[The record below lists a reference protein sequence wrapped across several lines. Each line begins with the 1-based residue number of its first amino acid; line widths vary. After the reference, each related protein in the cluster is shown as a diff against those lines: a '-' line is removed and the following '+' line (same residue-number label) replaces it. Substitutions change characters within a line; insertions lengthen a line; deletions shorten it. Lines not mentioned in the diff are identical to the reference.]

1 MEWLLLLCVLSPA
14 VGCIINGLF
23 GRWTYRAAGVIGSTF
38 LGISFAL
45 AVPLIIYAIQGH
57 VVDYSYYH
65 WIVSGKF
72 TVPFG
77 LRLDS
82 LSAMMLGVVT
92 FVSFMIHIYAIGYMG
107 GHKGYARFFTYLNL
121 FVFAMLLLCMGNNYL
136 TIFIGWEGVGFCSYI
151 LIGYYYEKKTAA
163 DAGRKAFVT
172 TRIGD
177 IGFIVGVLFI
187 ILYFGS
193 VKFTDVFA
201 QAHMISPATITII
214 TLALFFGAIG
224 KSAQFPLYVWL
235 PDAMEGPTPVSALI
249 HAATMVTAGV
259 YMVARSAPLYALSPT
274 SSLVVAS
281 VGAFTALFAA
291 TMALTHFDL
300 KRILAYSTISQIGY
314 MMIGV
319 GVGAYWT
326 GMFHLV
332 THAFFKALLFL
343 SAGAVMH
350 AMHGVLDMRLM
361 GGLRHKMPQVC
372 IVMIIA
378 SLAIAGIPP
387 LSGFFSKDHIL
398 SEALML
404 GHPII
409 WLVGVVT
416 AFMTAFYMFRMIF
429 FTFFGESRVPEGLHP
444 HEAPSVMLVPL
455 WVLAVG
461 SIVIGGILGMNVH
474 GHISIEHF
482 ISLTSPNAFPIVHEY
497 SETLL
502 IIISIIA
509 GVLGIV
515 VAWLA
520 YIPKGAF
527 SFRSSVVRT
536 FHPLYRCFFN
546 LWWVDE
552 IYNFLFCRPFRHVS
566 ERFLWKAVDVKIID
580 AGVDDVGR
588 VAGLAG
594 RAVRI
599 FQTGFI
605 NNYAC
610 WVSAGA
616 LIICG
621 WYLLKIV

>member
-45 AVPLIIYAIQGH
+45 AIPLIIYAIQGH
-57 VVDYSYYH
+57 IIDYDYYH
-65 WIVSGKF
+65 WIISGKLD
-72 TVPFG
+72 VPFG

-92 FVSFMIHIYAIGYMG
+92 FVSFMIHIYSIGYMG
-107 GHKGYARFFTYLNL
+107 GHKGYARFFAYLNL

-136 TIFIGWEGVGFCSYI
+136 TLFIGWEGVGFCSYI

-177 IGFIVGVLFI
+177 VGFTIGILFI

-193 VKFTDVFA
+193 VKFTDIFP
-201 QAHMISPATITII
+201 QAHILSPMIATII
-214 TLALFFGAIG
+214 TLALFFGATG

-274 SSLVVAS
+274 GSLVVAS
-281 VGAFTALFAA
+281 IGAFTAFFAA

-326 GMFHLV
+326 GMFHLM

-350 AMHGVLDMRLM
+350 AMHGILDMRLM
-361 GGLRHKMPQVC
+361 GGLRHKMPQTC
-372 IVMIIA
+372 AVMIIA

-398 SEALML
+398 GEALML

-409 WLVGVVT
+409 WMVGVIT
-416 AFMTAFYMFRMIF
+416 AFMTAYYMFRMVF

-444 HEAPSVMLVPL
+444 HEAPNVMLVPL

-461 SIVIGGILGMNVH
+461 SIVVGAIFGIKMH
-474 GHISIEHF
+474 GHIPIEHF
-482 ISLTSPNAFPIVHEY
+482 ISLTSPVAFPKVYEVNE
-497 SETLL
+497 SLL
-502 IIISIIA
+502 IIISIVA
-509 GVLGIV
+509 GVLGIA
-515 VAWLA
+515 VAWLS
-520 YIPKGAF
+520 YIPKWAPKW
-527 SFRSSVVRT
+527 RSWFVRT
-536 FHPLYRCFFN
+536 FHPLYRCCFN

-552 IYNFLFCRPFRHVS
+552 VYNCLFCRPFWHVS
-566 ERFLWKAVDVKIID
+566 ERFLWKVVDDKLID

-588 VAGLAG
+588 IAGLAG
-594 RAVRI
+594 KAVRI
-599 FQTGFI
+599 LQTGFI
-605 NNYAC
+605 NNYAY

-616 LIICG
+616 LIVCG
-621 WYLLKIV
+621 WYLLKIM